1 MQTGRGVP
9 VLIPNETNKVL
20 DQPSNLV
27 ARQRAIIRPENN
39 YMFANTAE
47 RVRWSRDEEDEIKKY
62 FSRYFDGHL
71 QKKCPSRE
79 HCLDALKK
87 SKENGGAIFKR
98 KWETLKKKV
107 SNMLVKQN

>member
-39 YMFANTAE
+39 YMFANTGE
-47 RVRWSRDEEDEIKKY
+47 
-62 FSRYFDGHL
+62 
-71 QKKCPSRE
+71 
-79 HCLDALKK
+79 
-87 SKENGGAIFKR
+87 
-98 KWETLKKKV
+98 
-107 SNMLVKQN
+107 